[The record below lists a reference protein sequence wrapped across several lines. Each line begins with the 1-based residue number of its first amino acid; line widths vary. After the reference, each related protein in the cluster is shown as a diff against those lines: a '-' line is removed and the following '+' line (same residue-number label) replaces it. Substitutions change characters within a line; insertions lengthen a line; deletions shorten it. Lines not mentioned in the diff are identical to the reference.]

1 MEKERTYMG
10 VDTIITLPFRARVR
24 DVADVIGILAG
35 CQRERYA
42 INGDNSFLRVLG
54 VTASPTTMP
63 ECAQIDIKGQVKP
76 LVDGATHHYVLY
88 HHEDANG
95 RVLMPPSTAFWVAVG
110 LRLIEFFGGT
120 IRYKDNEDGINESRP
135 EQPDIHAED
144 NELWQQLLQR
154 KLALK
159 PLTKKDLK
167 DAAKVA
173 AYK

>member
-54 VTASPTTMP
+54 VSVSSTIGIP
-63 ECAQIDIKGQVKP
+63 ECAEIQINGP
-76 LVDGATHHYVLY
+76 LVDGEPAHYVIY

-120 IRYKDNEDGINESRP
+120 IRYKDSEDGVNESRP

-144 NELWQQLLQR
+144 NELWAHLLQR